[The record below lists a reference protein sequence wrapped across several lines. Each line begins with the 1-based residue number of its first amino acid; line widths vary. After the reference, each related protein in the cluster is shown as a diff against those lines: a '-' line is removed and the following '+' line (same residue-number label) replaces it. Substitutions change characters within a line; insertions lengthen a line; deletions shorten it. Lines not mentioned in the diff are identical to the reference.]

1 MMNKKSALMF
11 FLFIS
16 IINSVKV
23 YAYNVDIEIT
33 GEIHIPP
40 CVINNGEQITV
51 DFKNLP
57 INEIDGVRH
66 KIITSV
72 KLQCDYFDG
81 VPYISLRGNQIVGG
95 DKNILD
101 TQGLNAGG
109 LGISLYQ
116 GDSLDKIIINSN
128 ENGKFG
134 HKLTSG
140 IDILNTQNATFAFS
154 AIPTKISGK
163 DLVPGDF
170 TSSAVLEI
178 HYI

>member
-1 MMNKKSALMF
+1 MMNKNPLTVF

-16 IINSVKV
+16 IINSLKV
-23 YAYNVDIEIT
+23 YAYDVDIEIK

-40 CVINNGEQITV
+40 CIINNGEQINV

-57 INEIDGVRH
+57 INEIDGVKH
-66 KIITSV
+66 KVLTSV
-72 KLQCDYFDG
+72 NLQCDYFDG
-81 VPYISLRGNQIVGG
+81 DPYISLKGNRLMGG
-95 DKNILD
+95 DDNTLD
-101 TQGLNAGG
+101 TLGKNAGV

-116 GDSLDKIIINSN
+116 GDSPNKIIINSSD
-128 ENGKFG
+128 NGKYG

-140 IDILNTQNATFAFS
+140 IDIFNSQNSTFTFTAV
-154 AIPTKISGK
+154 PTKIPGK